1 MTEQV
6 KTCPTLYI
14 EPGVYHVMLSDWDVA
29 FDMKVDFA
37 MAHHMVF
44 AGANAPTPQEMADP
58 ENAPAIMRGKIRS
71 LQVARKFAI
80 CYAVANGYINPP
92 KEAREQILHSWR
104 KAQDI
109 ANTAYGDLK
118 AVEWYV
124 FGTEGWVRR

>member
-1 MTEQV
+1 MAEEV

-14 EPGVYHVMLSDWDVA
+14 EPGVYHVMISDWDVA

-44 AGANAPTPQEMADP
+44 TGATPPTPQEMSDP
-58 ENAPAIMRGKIRS
+58 EYAPAIMRGKIRA
-71 LQVARKFAI
+71 LQVPRKYAI

-92 KEAREQILHSWR
+92 QAAREQIMHSWN
-104 KAQDI
+104 KAQEN
-109 ANTAYGDLK
+109 ARTLYGDLE

-124 FGTEGWVRR
+124 FGAEGWVKK